1 MPWYK
6 SEYTIYVQDD
16 DGSWEERGSGTEW
29 LYIML
34 EVHSIEEAGL
44 HCAVW
49 EEKMDGEGN
58 VSDNFKVYETGDDE

>member
-16 DGSWEERGSGTEW
+16 DGYWEECGSGTEL

-34 EVHSIEEAGL
+34 EVYSLVEAGL

-58 VSDNFKVYETGDDE
+58 VSDNFKVYETRDDE